1 MSYELISCSTN
12 PPCKSKQVDI
22 KSRFSK
28 CRIWHVHRF
37 GTYVTCDVVE
47 ASAQVLFWLFSRVQS
62 KSHVSHVMT
71 GRHGSLLIRAE
82 IFQDFCC
89 SGPMMTASSPLNS
102 MTSLWPL
109 RTALINRQ
117 VIGWAPRSP
126 RKSVQPPIGAVAV
139 HFRVGFVGCRVWL
152 CQKALCTN
160 ARFSSASQEQHS
172 DQRWRLQCLFA
183 SMLKKRNY
191 LNHAFH
197 YSEFL
202 WTLELRIL
210 KLDCVICLRRP
221 WQSRF
226 IKVKLSC
233 YCMSL
238 HSWPWKSMHR
248 LPIQAVSGWIQICA
262 HGFGSARS
270 ASLSHWSHCFAWQA
284 AGVLSGFQ
292 GLIEFVPYPHCLTIQ
307 NLRRV
312 ALIESFIPSVM
323 IAG

>member
-1 MSYELISCSTN
+1 MWLKPQRKYCSDLIVLKSAVIESCQSCHDWSTRIATHSCRKLSGFLLFRSNDDSVIAFELGKRWKAKELDDIS
-12 PPCKSKQVDI
+12 
-22 KSRFSK
+22 
-28 CRIWHVHRF
+28 
-37 GTYVTCDVVE
+37 
-47 ASAQVLFWLFSRVQS
+47 
-62 KSHVSHVMT
+62 
-71 GRHGSLLIRAE
+71 
-82 IFQDFCC
+82 
-89 SGPMMTASSPLNS
+89 MTAENRIDKPSSYWLGSKVAKEVSP
-102 MTSLWPL
+102 TSH
-109 RTALINRQ
+109 RC
-117 VIGWAPRSP
+117 RS
-126 RKSVQPPIGAVAV
+126 GA
-139 HFRVGFVGCRVWL
+139 FQGRVCRVCRVCL

-160 ARFSSASQEQHS
+160 ARFTSASQEQHN

-221 WQSRF
+221 WQSRY
-226 IKVKLSC
+226 IVKLSC

-270 ASLSHWSHCFAWQA
+270 ASLSHWSHCFAW
-284 AGVLSGFQ
+284 
-292 GLIEFVPYPHCLTIQ
+292 
-307 NLRRV
+307 
-312 ALIESFIPSVM
+312 
-323 IAG
+323 